1 MDGGGGKAWS
11 VDRMGNSEIPCR
23 HLGFVLMLSTT
34 TFRSS
39 HVFPADRQ
47 VFPVVIAVLSTL
59 VFSCGPAAGWQTD
72 AASSAPSDAEQQ
84 RFFETRIRPLLA
96 RHCYKCHSVTSAE
109 PGGKLLLDHA
119 AGLLTGGESGAAIIP
134 GNAADSLLVQA
145 LHADGLQMPPE
156 MPLAAAEIADVE
168 TWIQRG
174 AYDPRT
180 VVPAAEMAADQTQLP
195 HWAWIP
201 PQQPQIPELHGDEWS
216 VTDIDRFVL
225 AAFEQAQ
232 KPLPA
237 DAAAGIVA
245 RRLYQ
250 NLLGLPPTAD
260 EQEEAETLLRQES
273 RSGLISLVDRLLSS
287 PHFGERWGRHWLD
300 VARYGESNGNDG
312 LGRNPTFPHAWRYR
326 DYVIAAINQDMPW
339 DQFLREQLAGD
350 LLPAE
355 SPVERDRLLT
365 ATGFLALSA
374 KPAKA
379 MNDDFEMDI
388 VADQIDLIGRGIL
401 GVSVACARCH
411 DHKTDPIPT
420 AEYYALAG
428 ILTSTETLWGLA
440 ANEGLTAPKTDLHV
454 LQAAPKVPPPDDF
467 VETVLVLESNTGLPK
482 PVPKPPW
489 PAGTP
494 LAMGVRDRAK
504 PADCPINIKG
514 SSAKKGEVVPRG
526 FLKFCTT
533 DAMAAVAVNSQQS
546 GRAELAAWI
555 THPQHPLTARVL
567 VNRVW
572 GHLFGRGI
580 VPVADEFGRYGEAPA
595 SQELLDYLAVRFVQD
610 GWSLKRLIRSIVLSR
625 TWQLA
630 VASESADSSM
640 RIAGILPC
648 RRRLDAESFR
658 DSVLRVSG
666 QLNPEPAQGSLIRH
680 RDILVNLAG
689 NLHEPSDHR
698 SVYLCY
704 LRSSLPPELTPFDL
718 PDFTVSVGQRG
729 QSTIPAQGLF
739 LLNNPFMHRQSA
751 ALSELVQQQAQ
762 NQRQRLEFLWK
773 QVLQRAPDSE
783 ELLWAEGFL
792 GEEQDSEQTWQ
803 ALCQS
808 LLMTSE
814 FRYLD

>member
-1 MDGGGGKAWS
+1 
-11 VDRMGNSEIPCR
+11 
-23 HLGFVLMLSTT
+23 MLTT
-34 TFRSS
+34 TPSGSDCFFLNGRRCFFT
-39 HVFPADRQ
+39 VLT
-47 VFPVVIAVLSTL
+47 VLSAL
-59 VFSCGPAAGWQTD
+59 ICGSGSAWAWQSETPPATVTAT
-72 AASSAPSDAEQQ
+72 SPEEQ

-96 RHCYKCHSVTSAE
+96 RHCYKCHSANSQE

-119 AGLLTGGESGAAIIP
+119 AGLLNGGESGAAVIP

-145 LHADGLQMPPE
+145 LHSDGLQMPPE
-156 MPLAAAEIADVE
+156 KPLSAAEIADVE

-180 VVPAAEMAADQTQLP
+180 AVPMAAAAVDPAAQP
-195 HWAWIP
+195 HWAWSS
-201 PQQPQIPELHGDEWS
+201 PQPPQIPEVQNSAWPMS
-216 VTDIDRFVL
+216 DIDRFVL
-225 AAFEQAQ
+225 AAFEQAG
-232 KPLPA
+232 KPIP
-237 DAAAGIVA
+237 AAASPRTVA

-250 NLLGLPPTAD
+250 NLLGLPPTA
-260 EQEEAETLLRQES
+260 EELEEAETLLLEES
-273 RSGLISLVDRLLSS
+273 GTGLISLVDRLLAS

-350 LLPAE
+350 LLPAV
-355 SPVERDRLLT
+355 SPAERDRLVT

-454 LQAAPKVPPPDDF
+454 LQAAEKVLPPDDF
-467 VETVLVLESNTGLPK
+467 VETVLVLESNTGLPR
-482 PVPKPPW
+482 PNPKPPW

-504 PADCPINIKG
+504 PADCPVNIKG
-514 SSAKKGEVVPRG
+514 SSAKKGDVIPRG
-526 FLKFCTT
+526 FLAFCTPES
-533 DAMAAVAVNSQQS
+533 MAAEPVNPEQS
-546 GRAELAAWI
+546 GRMELAAWI
-555 THPQHPLTARVL
+555 THPLHPLTARVL

-580 VPVADEFGRYGEAPA
+580 VPVADEFGRYGETPA
-595 SQELLDYLAVRFVQD
+595 SQELLDYLAIQFVQD
-610 GWSLKRLIRSIVLSR
+610 GWSLKSLIRSIVLSR

-630 VASESADSSM
+630 ASSGSEHPTLAL
-640 RIAGILPC
+640 AKILPR
-648 RRRLDAESFR
+648 RRRLDAEAFR

-666 QLNPEPAQGSLIRH
+666 QLNPEPAQGSLIQH

-689 NLHEPSDHR
+689 NLHEPSVHR

-718 PDFTVSVGQRG
+718 PDFTSTVGQRA

-751 ALSELVQQQAQ
+751 ALSELVRRHSENRQ
-762 NQRQRLEFLWK
+762 QRLEFLWK
-773 QVLQRAPDSE
+773 QVLQRAPESE
-783 ELLWAEGFL
+783 ELQWAEEFH
-792 GEEQDSEQTWQ
+792 GERGDSEQTWQ